1 MKDANWQLS
10 ESGKMVTQPVVR
22 VGLSLGGGDSFVF

>member
-1 MKDANWQLS
+1 MRDANWQLS

-22 VGLSLGGGDSFVF
+22 VGLWPGGGASFVF